1 MKESPILERPDYLRN
16 TTKERTVLVR
26 VNHRRD
32 GWSEDGALE
41 ELALLCETADLNVVG
56 SITQNLNHPNPRSYI
71 GKGKLEEL
79 HELLEDLGATVAVF
93 DDELTPAQIRNLESS
108 ITENETLDRKVI
120 DRPTLIL
127 DIFARHAVTH
137 EGRLQVELAQLEYRL
152 PRLTRMW
159 SHLSRQ
165 GVGGVGLRGPG
176 ETQLEVDRRLAEQ
189 RIAHIKEQL
198 EQVHRHRELY
208 RDRRRKSETP
218 VIALVGYTNAGKST
232 LLNKLTDADVLQE
245 DKLFATLD
253 PTTRRL
259 RLPSGR
265 AALIT
270 DTVGFINNLPPT
282 LIAAFRATLEEIAE
296 ATVLLHVV
304 DVTHPD
310 ATAQSDKVIEILD
323 DLKLDE
329 IQMITALN
337 KVDALGDDGV
347 GAAGFDLNDLPLDY
361 VPVSAQTGAGLDI
374 LLDRLDEAVSS
385 TARYTY
391 LEVCIPFENHELVD
405 VFHRL
410 GQVEEEGYS
419 EAGTTIAGFVPN
431 RYADRF
437 SPYLCDMA
445 SIEAGILH
453 ESTTHDE

>member
-1 MKESPILERPDYLRN
+1 M
-16 TTKERTVLVR
+16 LVR
-26 VNHRRD
+26 VNHQND
-32 GWSEDGALE
+32 GWSSDAALE
-41 ELALLCETADLNVVG
+41 ELALLCETAELDVVG
-56 SITQNLNHPNPRSYI
+56 SITQNLNHPNRRSYV
-71 GKGKLEEL
+71 GKGKVDEIF
-79 HELLEDLGATVAVF
+79 ELLGELDATVAVF
-93 DDELTPAQIRNLESS
+93 DDELTPAQIRNLEQRL
-108 ITENETLDRKVI
+108 TENESLDRKIV

-152 PRLTRMW
+152 PRLTNMW

-189 RIAHIKEQL
+189 RIAQIKSQL

-208 RDRRRKSETP
+208 RDRRRKAETP

-232 LLNKLTDADVLQE
+232 LLNRLTDAGVIEE

-253 PTTRRL
+253 PTTRQL

-270 DTVGFINNLPPT
+270 DTVGFIHNLPPT

-304 DVTHPD
+304 DATHPD
-310 ATAQSDKVIEILD
+310 AANQSDTVIEILD
-323 DLKLDE
+323 ELHLDG
-329 IQMITALN
+329 IQTITALN
-337 KVDALGDDGV
+337 KIDALNGV
-347 GAAGFDLNDLPLDY
+347 AGGFDIGDLPLDY
-361 VPVSAQTGAGLDI
+361 VPVSARNGEGLDI
-374 LLDRLDEAVSS
+374 LLDRLDESVSA

-391 LEVCIPFENHELVD
+391 LEVCIPFANSELVD

-419 EAGTTIAGFVPN
+419 EAGTLIAGFVPS
-431 RYADRF
+431 RYAERF
-437 SPYLCDMA
+437 EPYVCDLRPT
-445 SIEAGILH
+445 EDGILH
-453 ESTTHDE
+453 ESTTPGE

>member
-1 MKESPILERPDYLRN
+1 M
-16 TTKERTVLVR
+16 R
-26 VNHRRD
+26 VNHQRD
-32 GWSEDGALE
+32 GWSADGALE
-41 ELALLCETADLNVVG
+41 ELALLCETAEINVVG
-56 SITQNLNHPNPRSYI
+56 SITQNLNHPNPRTYI
-71 GKGKLEEL
+71 GKGKVDEL
-79 HELLEDLGATVAVF
+79 FELLGELEATVAVF
-93 DDELTPAQIRNLESS
+93 DSELTPAQIRNLERRL
-108 ITENETLDRKVI
+108 TENEALERKIV

-152 PRLTRMW
+152 PRLTNMW

-189 RIAHIKEQL
+189 RIAQIKEQL

-208 RDRRRKSETP
+208 RDRRRKSGTP

-232 LLNKLTDADVLQE
+232 LLNRLTDADVIEE

-304 DVTHPD
+304 DATHPE
-310 ATAQSDKVIEILD
+310 AAAQSDTVIEILD
-323 DLKLDE
+323 ELQLDG
-329 IQMITALN
+329 IQTITALN
-337 KVDALGDDGV
+337 KIDALNGGLEDAV
-347 GAAGFDLNDLPLDY
+347 GFDSGELPFEY
-361 VPVSAQTGAGLDI
+361 VPVSARSGAGLDI
-374 LLDRLDEAVSS
+374 LLDRLDEALSA
-385 TARYTY
+385 TTRYSY
-391 LEVCIPFENHELVD
+391 LEVCIPFVNSELVD

-410 GQVEEEGYS
+410 GQVEAETYSEEGT
-419 EAGTTIAGFVPN
+419 AIAGFVPS
-431 RYADRF
+431 RYAERF
-437 SPYLCDMA
+437 EPYRRDFPP
-445 SIEAGILH
+445 AGEEILH
-453 ESTTHDE
+453 ESTTPQD